1 MFRSIQMLGDSQG
14 KDSKQ
19 MEYSPSTSSPED
31 SRVKTLVRQVKE
43 LVSMIKTGKLP
54 EADSGLSMQGSLARL
69 SPDGL
74 WQKMYGDSCQFLLPG
89 LTEGGLELFSETW
102 PTLGIVRDGIV
113 TGLVTSAHHTEENG
127 SSSWPTPTTRDYKGA
142 NGDAHFLNKAR
153 PHLDQLPNAVKAQN
167 WPTPTVADTFTNNL
181 KSSQQKLGSMHS
193 VNLSQCVNW
202 PTLNAS
208 DDRDRGNL
216 STPAIKRRM
225 DKGKQIALSMCVSDK
240 SGQLNP
246 SWVEILM
253 GFAIGW
259 TDVDAEPQGW
269 PGWPAPMGA
278 KLWPTPRACN
288 PEETNATLDED
299 GLNILRP
306 SGFKVPASLGTL
318 ILADSRCVPKD
329 QYPYEPPRVGIGI
342 PHRAKRLKALG
353 NAVVPQQAYP
363 IFRAIMEV
371 EVK

>member
-1 MFRSIQMLGDSQG
+1 MFRSTTTLENSIGNDSNET
-14 KDSKQ
+14 
-19 MEYSPSTSSPED
+19 EYSPSTLSPED
-31 SRVKTLVRQVKE
+31 SPARMLVRQVKE
-43 LVSMIKTGKLP
+43 LVSIIKTGKSP
-54 EADSGLSMQGSLARL
+54 EADSGLNTQGSLAKL
-69 SPDGL
+69 GPDGL

-127 SSSWPTPTTRDYKGA
+127 SSSWPTPTMRDYKGA
-142 NGDAHFLNKAR
+142 RKAETFMLTGRCVDTNSLPDAIR
-153 PHLDQLPNAVKAQN
+153 ESAQH
-167 WPTPTVADTFTNNL
+167 
-181 KSSQQKLGSMHS
+181 GS
-193 VNLSQCVNW
+193 
-202 PTLNAS
+202 
-208 DDRDRGNL
+208 
-216 STPAIKRRM
+216 
-225 DKGKQIALSMCVSDK
+225 
-240 SGQLNP
+240 LNP

-306 SGFKVPASLGTL
+306 SGFKVSASLGTL

-329 QYPYEPPRVGIGI
+329 QYPYEPPRVGTGI
-342 PHRAKRLKALG
+342 PNRAKRLKALG

-363 IFRAIMEV
+363 IFKAIMEV
-371 EVK
+371 EG